1 MYLKKFKFHRPK
13 TLDEALDMLSNYDN
27 RALKAGGTDLLVE
40 MKKGLRTYADLI
52 SLTGID
58 ELNLIKEENE
68 QVHLGTGLTHSE
80 MLQSEVV
87 RKYFPAFTEAILKI
101 GSEQVRNMGTLGGNL
116 CTAAACCDSAP
127 VLIAMN
133 AEIEIMDHAGTE
145 TVALKDFFLHNRKT
159 ILKDNQILTK
169 VIVKKCPPNTGIHYE
184 KFGLRQGSAIAVV
197 SVAAKVTIEDNI
209 CSDASI
215 VIGAAAP
222 TPLVSYHAIHEIK
235 GKNMSEFYEKSDLIL
250 AAGKAAA
257 EDSVPIDDIRGGAQF
272 RRDILNTL
280 TQRAILKAVEKAK
293 NNS

>member
-1 MYLKKFKFHRPK
+1 MYLKEFKFHRPK
-13 TLDEALDMLSNYDN
+13 TLNEALEMLATYDN

-58 ELNLIKEENE
+58 ELNFIKEDDER
-68 QVHLGTGLTHSE
+68 VHLGAGLTHSE
-80 MLQSEVV
+80 MLQSEVLK
-87 RKYFPAFTEAILKI
+87 KYFPAFTEAILKI

-116 CTAAACCDSAP
+116 CTAASCCDSAP
-127 VLIAMN
+127 VLMSLN
-133 AEIEIMDHAGTE
+133 AEIELMDSSGSE

-159 ILKDNQILTK
+159 ILKENQILTK

-197 SVAAKVTIEDNI
+197 SVAARVTIENHI
-209 CSDASI
+209 CVDASI

-222 TPLVSYHAIHEIK
+222 TPLVSYHAISEIK
-235 GKNMSEFYEKSDLIL
+235 GRNISEFYEKSDIIL

-293 NNS
+293 NNA